1 MALINCPEC
10 RKEIS
15 DQSSNCPNCGIPIA
29 PHNREDIVLLC
40 PKCYSQQLEMI
51 TQSDGIGKTKCV
63 VETVGPLA
71 GTPDQDKVKVYCK
84 KCGHISPYSK
94 VIRARKMT
102 NSIDEQLKQLIRDGA
117 KLQAMKN
124 YKELTGCDLGTA
136 KCYIDSLSASDGDDK
151 TYMINNYTPK
161 PMYKI
166 CKYCGATST
175 TTDKCSNCGAPIE
188 KFDEGPLATEY
199 TKVRKAVERHYI
211 EAERKGM
218 FINKQSVKRIKT
230 IIYIDNIK
238 AFKIVSSS
246 GNVGRYKVFA
256 KHQDLIVAITNIS
269 KRKAVIL
276 PGRTHRFGNDMNEL
290 ISTIS
295 EVLSAIDSQFDES
308 RIKVE
313 TYEYNVLKYILPP
326 ILSSLLVFILGII
339 TWGACYIE
347 GLDQSPGSLIM
358 LSPGL
363 YILLSLINS
372 EDTELKYKLE
382 RKVKVLAG
390 ACITMLVV
398 IGLLC
403 ESHYDYDVVVNGYH
417 QKYYLPIYI
426 YYSILLCHSVVVAV
440 YSYIMG
446 FKVLNKSRYQCTPTL
461 ITPLI
466 LAVLSIYLL
475 ICAAIGLKGVFY
487 EDLYWVTFS
496 LLILEPI
503 IMSIFL
509 VPRKEIKD

>member
-15 DQSSNCPNCGIPIA
+15 DQSSNCPNCGMPIA
-29 PHNREDIVLLC
+29 PDNREEIVLLC
-40 PKCYSQQLEMI
+40 PKCCSQRLEMI

-63 VETVGPLA
+63 VETVGPLT

-84 KCGHISPYSK
+84 KCGRISPYSK

-117 KLQAMKN
+117 KLQAIKN
-124 YKELTGCDLGTA
+124 YKDLTGCDLGTA

-151 TYMINNYTPK
+151 TNMIITYTPK
-161 PMYKI
+161 PVYKI

-188 KFDEGPLATEY
+188 KFDEGPVATEY
-199 TKVRKAVERHYI
+199 TKVRQAVERHYI

-218 FINKQSVKRIKT
+218 FINKPSLKRIKT
-230 IIYIDNIK
+230 IIYIDNVK

-313 TYEYNVLKYILPP
+313 TYEYNVLKSILPP
-326 ILSSLLVFILGII
+326 ISFIMAVVL
-339 TWGACYIE
+339 
-347 GLDQSPGSLIM
+347 SLISM
-358 LSPGL
+358 GILVGLNDVAGLRIPGL
-363 YILLSLINS
+363 LELFLIELSVPFYYILLSALLSKKSTPEYVI
-372 EDTELKYKLE
+372 E
-382 RKVKVLAG
+382 RKTKILSVLSFGIIA
-390 ACITMLVV
+390 LF
-398 IGLLC
+398 IGLLGRWYF
-403 ESHYDYDVVVNGYH
+403 S
-417 QKYYLPIYI
+417 YLIGMIGLIGVLATYSYI
-426 YYSILLCHSVVVAV
+426 LIFKVLKRTERKYYSIF
-440 YSYIMG
+440 II
-446 FKVLNKSRYQCTPTL
+446 PTL
-461 ITPLI
+461 LLVICLFQYGYGSFDDDDTLI
-466 LAVLSIYLL
+466 VVIVLVWLQTL
-475 ICAAIGLKGVFY
+475 
-487 EDLYWVTFS
+487 
-496 LLILEPI
+496 
-503 IMSIFL
+503 IMSM
-509 VPRKEIKD
+509 VTRSYKVMIKD

>member
-10 RKEIS
+10 RKQIS
-15 DQSSNCPNCGIPIA
+15 DQSSNCPNCGMPIA
-29 PHNREDIVLLC
+29 PDNREEIVLLC
-40 PKCYSQQLEMI
+40 PKCCSQQLEMI
-51 TQSDGIGKTKCV
+51 TESDGIGKTKCV
-63 VETVGPLA
+63 VETVGPLT
-71 GTPDQDKVKVYCK
+71 GTPDQDKVKAYCK
-84 KCGHISPYSK
+84 KCGRISPYSK

-124 YKELTGCDLGTA
+124 YKDLTGCDLGTA

-151 TYMINNYTPK
+151 TNMINNYTPK

-188 KFDEGPLATEY
+188 KFDEGPVATEY
-199 TKVRKAVERHYI
+199 TKVRQAVERHYI

-218 FINKQSVKRIKT
+218 FINKQSLKRITT
-230 IIYIDNIK
+230 IIYIDNVK

-313 TYEYNVLKYILPP
+313 TYEYNVLKSILPP
-326 ILSSLLVFILGII
+326 ISFIMAVVLSLISMGILVGLNDVAGLRIPGLLEIVLLV
-339 TWGACYIE
+339 
-347 GLDQSPGSLIM
+347 
-358 LSPGL
+358 LSVPFY
-363 YILLSLINS
+363 YILLSALF
-372 EDTELKYKLE
+372 LKKSAPEYVIE
-382 RKVKVLAG
+382 RKTKILSVLSFGIIA
-390 ACITMLVV
+390 LF
-398 IGLLC
+398 IGLLGRWYF
-403 ESHYDYDVVVNGYH
+403 S
-417 QKYYLPIYI
+417 YLIGMIGILGVLVTYSYI
-426 YYSILLCHSVVVAV
+426 LVFKVLKRTERKYYSIF
-440 YSYIMG
+440 II
-446 FKVLNKSRYQCTPTL
+446 PTL
-461 ITPLI
+461 
-466 LAVLSIYLL
+466 LL
-475 ICAAIGLKGVFY
+475 VIFLFQYGLGVVDDY
-487 EDLYWVTFS
+487 DTIIVVIALVWLQT
-496 LLILEPI
+496 L
-503 IMSIFL
+503 IMSM
-509 VPRKEIKD
+509 VTRSYKVMIKD

>member
-10 RKEIS
+10 RKQIS

-29 PHNREDIVLLC
+29 PDNREEIILLC

-63 VETVGPLA
+63 VETVGPLT

-84 KCGHISPYSK
+84 KCGRISPYSK

-124 YKELTGCDLGTA
+124 YKDLTGCDLGTA

-151 TYMINNYTPK
+151 TNMINNYTPK

-188 KFDEGPLATEY
+188 KFDEGPVATEY
-199 TKVRKAVERHYI
+199 TKVRQAVERHYI

-218 FINKQSVKRIKT
+218 FINKQSLKRITT
-230 IIYIDNIK
+230 IIYIDNVK

-313 TYEYNVLKYILPP
+313 TYEYNVLKSILPP
-326 ILSSLLVFILGII
+326 ILSLLLVFVLVCITCGAYGIYGLG
-339 TWGACYIE
+339 WG
-347 GLDQSPGSLIM
+347 PGSVIM
-358 LSPGL
+358 LFPGL

-372 EDTELKYKLE
+372 KDAELKYKLE

-390 ACITMLVV
+390 ACITMLAV

-403 ESHYDYDVVVNGYH
+403 EAHYDYQVTHYCYIDN
-417 QKYYLPIYI
+417 YLPIYI

-461 ITPLI
+461 ITPLL
-466 LAVLSIYLL
+466 LAVISIVLL
-475 ICAAIGLKGVFY
+475 ICAAIGLPGYFY
-487 EDLYWVTFS
+487 DDLYWVTFS
-496 LLILEPI
+496 LLILETI